1 MNADMTL
8 TEYALFSFGSLFL
21 IVDPLATV
29 PAFLAMTTRATVAER
44 ARMAQVACLVTIG
57 ILAVFA
63 LAGQGLF
70 RVLGVSLPALQA
82 AGGLVL
88 LLVALDMLRAQRSAV
103 QETAEETAAGAQMGD
118 IAITPLA
125 IPMMAG
131 PGAIS
136 AVILLESQAADWT
149 QRGVLIGCVVAIG
162 LVSYLI
168 LALAGRGA
176 SRWMGPIAE
185 KIITRLMGLLLAAL
199 AIQFIFNALKSEL
212 GLTGR

>member
-1 MNADMTL
+1 MSAAMTE
-8 TEYALFSFGSLFL
+8 TEYALFSFASLFL
-21 IVDPLATV
+21 IVDPIAAV
-29 PAFLAMTTRATVAER
+29 PAFLAMTPRATVAER
-44 ARMAQVACLVTIG
+44 VRMAQVACLVTIG
-57 ILAVFA
+57 ILVVFA

-103 QETAEETAAGAQMGD
+103 QETAEETAAGARMGD

-136 AVILLESQAADWT
+136 AVILLESQASDWT
-149 QRGVLIGCVVAIG
+149 QRGVLIGCIVAIG
-162 LVSYLI
+162 LVSYTI

-176 SRWMGPIAE
+176 SRWLGPIAE
-185 KIITRLMGLLLAAL
+185 KIITRLMGLVLAAL

>member
-1 MNADMTL
+1 MSAAMTL

-21 IVDPLATV
+21 IVDPIAAV
-29 PAFLAMTTRATVAER
+29 PAFLSMTARDSVAQR
-44 ARMAQVACLVTIG
+44 IRMAQVACLATVG

-63 LAGQGLF
+63 CVGQGLF
-70 RVLGVSLPALQA
+70 LALGVSLPALQA

-88 LLVALDMLRAQRSAV
+88 LLVALDMLRAQRSTV
-103 QETAEETAAGAQMGD
+103 QETAEETAAGARKED

-149 QRGVLIGCVVAIG
+149 QRVVLLGCIVAIG
-162 LVSYLI
+162 IVSYI
-168 LALAGRGA
+168 TLALAGRGA
-176 SRWMGPIAE
+176 AHWLGPIAE

-199 AIQFIFNALKSEL
+199 AIQFIFNALKSEQGLL
-212 GLTGR
+212 GR

>member
-1 MNADMTL
+1 MTL
-8 TEYALFSFGSLFL
+8 VEYALFSFGSLFL
-21 IVDPLATV
+21 IVDPIAAV
-29 PAFLAMTTRATVAER
+29 PAFLAMTARDTVAQR
-44 ARMAQVACLVTIG
+44 GSMARVACMVTVG
-57 ILAVFA
+57 ILASFA
-63 LAGQGLF
+63 FIGQGLF

-103 QETAEETAAGAQMGD
+103 QETAEETEAGTRKDD

-149 QRGVLIGCVVAIG
+149 QRGMLIGCIVAIG
-162 LVSYLI
+162 VVSYII

-176 SRWMGPIAE
+176 SRWLGPIAE

-199 AIQFIFNALKSEL
+199 AIQFIFNALKSEHGLL
-212 GLTGR
+212 GR